1 MKRWFGRWFG
11 DTLFTR
17 LFVLMWVA
25 LVASHLLGY
34 TAAHQ
39 GAPAG
44 ARGPGM
50 PPPMPSLPPMGGP
63 PHPAP
68 GGERGPPP
76 PFPHGPPPQPTLWLD
91 YLVRALAIAAAAAWG
106 ARWLSAPIRRL
117 GGAAQQLG
125 ESLRLGRAPAP
136 LDESSGTVEVRET
149 AHVFN
154 TMATQLQDQFA
165 AQQLL
170 MAAISH
176 DLRTPLAR
184 LRLRVEQMPPGDLAD
199 RCVADIREMD
209 TLVDGALS
217 LLREQ
222 HDPSARARVDLAS
235 LLLAVADDEAE
246 QGHAVAFDGDTPAV
260 VDGQPAALKR
270 LFGNLVGNA
279 VRHGGSAAVRLATM
293 DGAVRVTIDDDGP
306 GIPAD
311 RLDAVFHPFYRLD
324 TTGAAPGAGLGLH
337 IARDLAR
344 QHGGTVALANR
355 PEGGL
360 RATVTL
366 PRAADATV
374 SPATQSSETRD
385 TADPHTGAV

>member
-1 MKRWFGRWFG
+1 MKRWFA
-11 DTLFTR
+11 DTLFKR

-25 LVASHLLGY
+25 LVGSHLLGY

-39 GAPAG
+39 GTPAG

-63 PHPAP
+63 PHPGP
-68 GGERGPPP
+68 GPGIDRGPPP
-76 PFPHGPPPQPTLWLD
+76 QGPHGPRPSATLWLD
-91 YLVRALAIAAAAAWG
+91 YLVRVLAIAAFAAWG

-117 GGAAQQLG
+117 GAASRQLG

-136 LDESSGTVEVRET
+136 LDETRGTVEVRET

-222 HDPSARARVDLAS
+222 HDPSARTRVDLAS
-235 LLLAVADDEAE
+235 LLQALADDEAE
-246 QGHAVAFDGDTPAV
+246 QGHAVTFEGDPAV

-279 VRHGGSAAVRLATM
+279 VRHGGSAEVRLSVA
-293 DGAVRVTIDDDGP
+293 GREVQVTVDDHGP

-324 TTGAAPGAGLGLH
+324 TPGEGPGAGLGLH

-366 PRAADATV
+366 APAADATL
-374 SPATQSSETRD
+374 SARTQTSETQD